1 MKRDKEAAGNVG
13 NFLLPLYRVSEL
25 QFIGFVSLS
34 LVR

>member
-13 NFLLPLYRVSEL
+13 NFLLPLLGVSKFL
-25 QFIGFVSLS
+25 LIGFVSLS